1 MTLADLDL
9 GALRFRTHRERADLL
24 ASACA
29 SNPDLASFETIGE
42 SLEGDPI
49 PGITLGY
56 GPRRV
61 TLMAGAHADEP
72 VGPETLTTLVAE
84 GLAARGWGASGGGLA
99 DLFERFTF
107 RIIPHVNPAA
117 EVANWGWIERHDPAD
132 VAGSLSR
139 FLRWR
144 RRERPGM
151 DVEFGYPDLRP
162 ENRAATA
169 FLFRTGPV
177 ALHASLHGMAFSEG
191 ALLLIEKKWLGSDRD
206 AALRTAFER
215 AAGAAGL
222 PLHDHDRRGDKGFRY
237 AGPGFWSTPEGEAMR
252 QHFMDAGDPETAAW
266 FRRSS
271 MEEAM
276 RTTPGESPLCVV
288 TELPMFRISAGGGE
302 RQRGVASH
310 AVAFREAMPGLLAD
324 ASDGVDLQPAVE
336 RFGITCPDLATQ
348 VRVHL
353 KTLDAALAAIG

>member
-42 SLEGDPI
+42 RLEGDPI

-84 GLAARGWGASGGGLA
+84 GRAARGWGASGGGLA

-107 RIIPHVNPAA
+107 RIIPHVNPAG

-151 DVEFGYPDLRP
+151 DVEFGCPDLRP

-169 FLFRTGPV
+169 FLFHTGLV
-177 ALHASLHGMAFSEG
+177 ALHASLLGMAFSEG

-206 AALRTAFER
+206 AALPRTA
-215 AAGAAGL
+215 A
-222 PLHDHDRRGDKGFRY
+222 P
-237 AGPGFWSTPEGEAMR
+237 
-252 QHFMDAGDPETAAW
+252 
-266 FRRSS
+266 RSS
-271 MEEAM
+271 GAVSSVSVACTACAFTLPTG
-276 RTTPGESPLCVV
+276 TTS
-288 TELPMFRISAGGGE
+288 RSAGTM
-302 RQRGVASH
+302 GVLFRSRSSVNRPAWMLPNSRTGTEGRAVGATLSSRVRHAS
-310 AVAFREAMPGLLAD
+310 RS
-324 ASDGVDLQPAVE
+324 ASSGYGSGPV
-336 RFGITCPDLATQ
+336 
-348 VRVHL
+348 
-353 KTLDAALAAIG
+353 TL